1 MAARWLTLLVSLAH
15 TEAAYIAVAVAI
27 NATVYYVSDD
37 APSVLHIG
45 DYIAVPI
52 YTNIRGLSLTPDC
65 SALFVSLSTNVV
77 LRLAGLSSNTWSL
90 SSQPEHTSAVAAG
103 RAGICPLSRDGP
115 ARYARFTSIGN
126 VHASV
131 DALTIVDAGSVRIL
145 SWTSRWVTTLPNVT
159 DASTTATLGAWILVI
174 HKTGAL
180 TAVMPLKTQT
190 IAAAGVIDADMLVD
204 SLGESVVYYIIA
216 DSLFRRVLTDATAD
230 RLSLRLKGSTKVGF
244 LYYNSG
250 PLKLWF
256 ANFPSQTI
264 DAQSLIGCTC
274 VNNDYTVVAKADGGW
289 VCVIPPPGTPLG
301 FQLDSVAHSS
311 IRLCGL
317 PKNRQNKALIR
328 LGDQALGHFERNVVH
343 LR

>member
-131 DALTIVDAGSVRIL
+131 DALTIVDAGSVRVL
-145 SWTSRWVTTLPNVT
+145 SWTSGWVTTLPNVT
-159 DASTTATLGAWILVI
+159 DASTAATLGAWILVI

-180 TAVMPLKTQT
+180 TAHTTKTTHMPQMPQM
-190 IAAAGVIDADMLVD
+190 IAAAGVLDADILVD

-216 DSLFRRVLTDATAD
+216 DVLFRRVLTDATAD

-244 LYYNSG
+244 LYYNSR

-264 DAQSLIGCTC
+264 DAQPLTGCTC
-274 VNNDYTVVAKADGGW
+274 FNNDYTVVAKADGGW
-289 VCVIPPPGTPLG
+289 VCVIPPPGTPLWL
-301 FQLDSVAHSS
+301 QLDS
-311 IRLCGL
+311 
-317 PKNRQNKALIR
+317 
-328 LGDQALGHFERNVVH
+328 
-343 LR
+343 